1 MTDSREI
8 SLPRIIEMVAS
19 ARRFFF
25 DEKMKNDVHIKG
37 PIDFVTAVDLHVQ
50 AYLQETLR
58 REYPNIQFMG
68 EEKDNDEID
77 FSGRVWI
84 LDPVDGTANLV
95 HDLHASAISLG
106 LYENG
111 TGVLGVICNPYTD
124 EMFSAVRGGGAFL
137 NGKPIHVT
145 DAPDLAHSMVIVGT
159 SSNHRQRTAWTF
171 DCFREIF
178 EHSEDIRHGGSAALS
193 LADVARGRYGA
204 LFQRYLM
211 PWDYAAGKVII
222 EEAGGFTADLCGDP
236 LSCRSSRP
244 SAVLAAANETIMQEM
259 LTIINPDQKPSEVF
273 IREEDCL

>member
-1 MTDSREI
+1 MTEQREV
-8 SLPRIIEMVAS
+8 SLPRIIEIVTA
-19 ARRFFF
+19 ARRYFF
-25 DEKMKNDVHIKG
+25 DEQMQRDVHMKG
-37 PIDFVTAVDLHVQ
+37 PVDYVTEVDFHVQ

-58 REYPNIQFMG
+58 RAYPDVQFMG
-68 EEKDNDEID
+68 EEKDNDDID

-95 HDLHASAISLG
+95 HDLRASAVSLG

-111 TGVLGVICNPYTD
+111 EGLLGVIYNPYTD
-124 EMFSAVRGGGAFL
+124 EVFSAVRGGGAFL

-145 DAPDLAHSMVIVGT
+145 DAPDLAHSMVVVGT

-178 EHSEDIRHGGSAALS
+178 DKSEDIRLGGSAALS

-222 EEAGGFTADLCGDP
+222 EEAGGVTADFCGDP
-236 LSCRSSRP
+236 LSCRSNRP
-244 SAVLAAANETIMQEM
+244 STVLAAANETILREMQS
-259 LTIINPDQKPSEVF
+259 IVNPDHKPADIF